1 MAGFQSSL
9 ALGAALN
16 IASSAAFLYVAVQLA
31 GRRVPEASRG
41 AMRGFAVFWA
51 SIALYNGITALLDL
65 VAATGATPLPLWIV
79 ARYVSL
85 VASCVGFAGFLY
97 YTTFVYSG
105 RAWTLAPI
113 AVAYGAF
120 AVFLIGFVTLRGP
133 IGVDVRAWR
142 TDVLY
147 ERALEGPIFSIVLA
161 TVILPP
167 TIAALAYARL
177 YSRVEDPAQRKRVA
191 LVGLALVTW
200 FLSAYVA
207 RASESDAWQLV
218 TRPVAGALVA
228 ALVLAAHAP
237 GAKRAGAGAAT
248 APRSSGLETRAQ
260 ELV

>member
-1 MAGFQSSL
+1 MAGLQSSL

-16 IASSAAFLYVAVQLA
+16 FASSAAFLYVAVRLA
-31 GRRVPEASRG
+31 SRRVPAASRG

-65 VAATGATPLPLWIV
+65 VAATGAAPLPLWIG

-105 RAWTLAPI
+105 RAWTLWPI
-113 AVAYGAF
+113 AAAYAALAAF
-120 AVFLIGFVTLRGP
+120 LLGFVTMRGP

-142 TDVLY
+142 TDLLY
-147 ERALEGPIFSIVLA
+147 ERALEGPLFSVVLA

-177 YSRVEDPAQRKRVA
+177 YSRVDDSAQRKRVA

-200 FLSAYVA
+200 FFSAYVA
-207 RASESDAWQLV
+207 RASESDVWQLV
-218 TRPVAGALVA
+218 TRPVAGAFVA

-237 GAKRAGAGAAT
+237 GPKMLGAGAAS
-248 APRSSGLETRAQ
+248 ASRSSSLEARAR